1 LVVLVVSVVP
11 VVSVALVL
19 VLVVSVVLV
28 VVVDSKVSEWVLVV
42 LLHLLLMEITRP
54 DNNKSNQPIQ
64 LPMILMLLLPDLNH
78 LFL

>member
-1 LVVLVVSVVP
+1 
-11 VVSVALVL
+11 VALVL